1 MSFFDWPIK
10 TRTHLNETKLTYSE
24 NSLFFQKS
32 YFAIDHC
39 LAFFLKEITRA
50 ALQTI
55 VLGYQPAR
63 SPEFDPDLLGGE

>member
-1 MSFFDWPIK
+1 
-10 TRTHLNETKLTYSE
+10 LNETKLTYSE

-39 LAFFLKEITRA
+39 LAFFFKEITRA